1 MIVPGN
7 HDNLSFA
14 PERKMED
21 LKEYYINKKLETYF
35 YNELSQLSNF
45 YIFAD
50 RNRCFHKSKIIDV
63 RTITIGCLNIKF
75 NLINSA
81 PFSLLG
87 SDNGDKGMHYLPER
101 EIEKLDWTGKEDY
114 TISIIHHGQNGL
126 MIKRKRLFMK
136 NYILLL
142 FLSYVASNVQILNP
156 IMESL
161 IKHMD
166 AWDELDIDKKNVEYL
181 TKPMKPIKT
190 GIPDKKEKKK
200 HEEEKTVIE
209 KEIIEKRQ
217 KESDIESLYSYDE
230 NKVNSFGNK
239 ISKSINY
246 LELVAKILPNFCH
259 ILNGKQKQDITN
271 ILYTYPNKL
280 LYFMLKDIDLNCDKI
295 MEEIMSQHP
304 KTKKGLLITK
314 DMLMKSL
321 QNQSLAYILGILYLI
336 IVSLNVEILDLKMWC
351 EDEVLGMAFIC

>member
-1 MIVPGN
+1 
-7 HDNLSFA
+7 
-14 PERKMED
+14 
-21 LKEYYINKKLETYF
+21 
-35 YNELSQLSNF
+35 
-45 YIFAD
+45 
-50 RNRCFHKSKIIDV
+50 
-63 RTITIGCLNIKF
+63 
-75 NLINSA
+75 
-81 PFSLLG
+81 
-87 SDNGDKGMHYLPER
+87 
-101 EIEKLDWTGKEDY
+101 
-114 TISIIHHGQNGL
+114 
-126 MIKRKRLFMK
+126 
-136 NYILLL
+136 
-142 FLSYVASNVQILNP
+142 
-156 IMESL
+156 
-161 IKHMD
+161 MD

-209 KEIIEKRQ
+209 KEIIENRQ
-217 KESDIESLYSYDE
+217 KESDIERLYSYDE

-246 LELVAKILPNFCH
+246 LELVAKILPNFRH

-321 QNQSLAYILGILYLI
+321 QNQSLAYILGIYDFIACTAASGKAMKELNEKFDYNQNTNYKIQNIMMEENIGNFTALSEKAERLYNKTEFGIVKQMLVAI
-336 IVSLNVEILDLKMWC
+336 MRKYFLTHDVVLTGNVQHIVSVFFKESEQKDLQMIQAKNR
-351 EDEVLGMAFIC
+351 FTKK